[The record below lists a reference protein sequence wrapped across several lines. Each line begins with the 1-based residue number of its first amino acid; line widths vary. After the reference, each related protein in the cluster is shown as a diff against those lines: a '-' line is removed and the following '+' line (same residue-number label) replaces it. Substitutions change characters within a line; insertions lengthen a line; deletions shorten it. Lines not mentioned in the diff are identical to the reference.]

1 MKVEAPWPGVVQ
13 EIMVV
18 VGDLVEV
25 DQEVI
30 TVESMK
36 MLTPVPS
43 PLAGRVA
50 EIHVEIGGYVDEGAL
65 LLTLE

>member
-13 EIMVV
+13 EVMVA
-18 VGDLVEV
+18 VGDTVEV
-25 DQEVI
+25 GQEVVTI
-30 TVESMK
+30 ESMK

-43 PLAGRVA
+43 PLAGRVTA
-50 EIHVEIGGYVDEGAL
+50 VHVEAGGYVDEGAP